1 MAKLRFNLDLSKRA
15 NKKLISTV
23 NQAAGGRAVQENV
36 HEIISN
42 VEKHI
47 QEYYSIHN
55 LEFESGDGHVERNL
69 VDVNDISTFILDLI
83 SERGLDPST
92 TVRVCIDGGGGFL
105 KTCVSMFDP
114 REEAE
119 YNNEFSG
126 SGV

>member
-15 NKKLISTV
+15 SKKLISTI
-23 NQAAGGRAVQENV
+23 NQATGGRAVQENV

-42 VEKHI
+42 VEKH
-47 QEYYSIHN
+47 IHN

-92 TVRVCIDGGGGFL
+92 T
-105 KTCVSMFDP
+105 TS
-114 REEAE
+114 E
-119 YNNEFSG
+119 Y
-126 SGV
+126 V